1 MAVTYAQSSSFRVR
15 CVRFK
20 VHTKCVFLF
29 YHCLFSSHCFVAGDR
44 LSASV
49 YRTRLMR
56 LILRQ
61 LLFKEQRK
69 LATKAKIWLAQIWEI
84 FGYANKISV
93 RSNKARNK
101 KHWQENW
108 QLFLLLLCLY
118 ISWQI
123 GCQLAVNQRELTE
136 HLSTMFAQFGV
147 NQCPQFV
154 NKYKIWIWI
163 VGENGGRTI

>member
-1 MAVTYAQSSSFRVR
+1 
-15 CVRFK
+15 
-20 VHTKCVFLF
+20 
-29 YHCLFSSHCFVAGDR
+29 
-44 LSASV
+44 
-49 YRTRLMR
+49 MR

-69 LATKAKIWLAQIWEI
+69 LATKAKSWLAQIWEI

-93 RSNKARNK
+93 RSNVAHNK

-163 VGENGGRTI
+163 VGEKWGKEQYNVVKNRMILWLRTLWWPNPQHRV